1 MKKLFE
7 SSPFKRGTRIK
18 VSALDEL
25 VNELDNPAKQERVQA
40 RLIKRS
46 RHERFCL
53 QLGCDIEHKLLI
65 PEGIFKMVWL
75 VMVIFLILFYLSV
88 VPLRLA
94 FTSTSKDPFISGS
107 EEWYIFDVFAD
118 VVFIMDI
125 IMNFFT
131 PHRTV
136 DGEIE
141 ADHGEIAR
149 AYCQQWFWLDA
160 IASFPSS
167 AFGPGGG
174 QWNKVLRT
182 LRILRLTLRNHYETL
197 RSHY

>member
-149 AYCQQWFWLDA
+149 AYCQQWFWLEYDLDQLN
-160 IASFPSS
+160 IR
-167 AFGPGGG
+167 
-174 QWNKVLRT
+174 VLQT
-182 LRILRLTLRNHYETL
+182 LSPETYL
-197 RSHY
+197 QTYRGV

>member
-7 SSPFKRGTRIK
+7 SSHFRRAARIK
-18 VSALDEL
+18 VSTLDEL

-46 RHERFCL
+46 KHERLCL

-65 PEGIFKMVWL
+65 PEGIFKMLWL
-75 VMVIFLILFYLSV
+75 VMVILLILFYLSV

-141 ADHGEIAR
+141 TDHGEIAR

-167 AFGPGGG
+167 AFGPGG
-174 QWNKVLRT
+174 
-182 LRILRLTLRNHYETL
+182 
-197 RSHY
+197 

>member
-94 FTSTSKDPFISGS
+94 FTS
-107 EEWYIFDVFAD
+107 
-118 VVFIMDI
+118 
-125 IMNFFT
+125 
-131 PHRTV
+131 
-136 DGEIE
+136 
-141 ADHGEIAR
+141 
-149 AYCQQWFWLDA
+149 
-160 IASFPSS
+160 
-167 AFGPGGG
+167 
-174 QWNKVLRT
+174 VLVAQ
-182 LRILRLTLRNHYETL
+182 
-197 RSHY
+197 

>member
-1 MKKLFE
+1 
-7 SSPFKRGTRIK
+7 
-18 VSALDEL
+18 
-25 VNELDNPAKQERVQA
+25 
-40 RLIKRS
+40 
-46 RHERFCL
+46 
-53 QLGCDIEHKLLI
+53 
-65 PEGIFKMVWL
+65 MVWL

-182 LRILRLTLRNHYETL
+182 LRIFKLLRVFRLRRTL
-197 RSHY
+197 RSLNLDFLLLIDQTYVRVTRLVLALIVLLHFMAYCEAIGRKRSRFRPEGS